1 MGQKDVIN
9 KPATNSKDFVELH
22 IEDLV
27 KDCLR
32 WREQV
37 NRRTY
42 LSDALPSVIHGID
55 SSLIAI
61 R

>member
-1 MGQKDVIN
+1 MGQKDAIN

-32 WREQV
+32 WHEQV

-42 LSDALPSVIHGID
+42 SSDALPSVIHGID

>member
-1 MGQKDVIN
+1 MGQQEAIVKL
-9 KPATNSKDFVELH
+9 AANSEAFVELH

-32 WREQV
+32 WREQI
-37 NRRTY
+37 NRRVY
-42 LSDALPSVIHGID
+42 PSDALPSVIHGVD
-55 SSLIAI
+55 SSLMTV

>member
-1 MGQKDVIN
+1 MGQKDAIN
-9 KPATNSKDFVELH
+9 KPANNSKDFVELH

-27 KDCLR
+27 KDYLR
-32 WREQV
+32 WHEQV
-37 NRRTY
+37 NKRAY
-42 LSDALPSVIHGID
+42 SSDVLPSVIHGVD